1 LSSPGTDIFPIP
13 GTTKLAR
20 LEENIAA
27 AAVSLSAEEVAA
39 LSAAVP
45 VAAVQGDRYNAHAMQ
60 MCHNNQPK

>member
-1 LSSPGTDIFPIP
+1 
-13 GTTKLAR
+13 
-20 LEENIAA
+20 
-27 AAVSLSAEEVAA
+27 VSLSAEEVAA